1 MTLKDERALELVR
14 KGLLP
19 HDAAGECAAP
29 RWQHAAVTTDTP
41 PHTVRAGRIPH
52 VELSQLVLLPQ
63 LTTPEAIA
71 AAETLVRAFVHAR
84 AQPGKPL
91 PPYAAK
97 AYWATVH
104 PAQQKAIATDC
115 EGDEGIWPDRRFLWC
130 ESLGKRLSDDLIHS
144 CVE

>member
-1 MTLKDERALELVR
+1 MLTLKDERALELVR

-91 PPYAAK
+91 QYHRTRRRRIGLQYIQRNKRPSPRIAK
-97 AYWATVH
+97 EIGRAHV
-104 PAQQKAIATDC
+104 
-115 EGDEGIWPDRRFLWC
+115 
-130 ESLGKRLSDDLIHS
+130 
-144 CVE
+144 